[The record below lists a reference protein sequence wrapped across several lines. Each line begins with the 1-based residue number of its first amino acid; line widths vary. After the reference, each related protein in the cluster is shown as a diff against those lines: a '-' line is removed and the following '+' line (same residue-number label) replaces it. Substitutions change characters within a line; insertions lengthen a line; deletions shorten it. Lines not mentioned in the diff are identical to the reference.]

1 MLSEGYTE
9 DELLKGSLISSSKNN
24 TKKTFDFFVN
34 RAMFPFFDLTGHIVG
49 FGGRALGEDDKRKYL
64 NSRDTAVYNKE
75 KYLFSM
81 NFAKNACVKSKQILL
96 CEGNLDVISLN
107 QAGFENAVASCGTA
121 LTPQQVKMISN
132 YAESVVICYDSDEAG
147 QKATKKA
154 IRLISETG
162 MKTTVIKMDGAK
174 DPDEYINKFG
184 ADRFRHLIS
193 GSKDAVSFRL
203 DECKARFDLDTEAGR
218 YEYIREACRVLSE
231 LSSRAQRE
239 VYIDRL
245 AKETDISQNSI
256 NSELDSFIKRERKAY
271 DKKQWRQTVM
281 NTYQRRDPQN
291 PRAAGHRKEVIAEEG
306 IIYYLFQNPDR
317 CENVRAA
324 LPPDWFVTDL
334 NKRFYISLTERIEN
348 DGDTSLS
355 SFNAEFS
362 PDEMGR
368 LTALLENA
376 RKLGIDEAVARDY
389 VKVLKDNSTAG
400 ADDIGSDEEFL
411 AAIEKMRQEK
421 K

>member
-1 MLSEGYTE
+1 
-9 DELLKGSLISSSKNN
+9 
-24 TKKTFDFFVN
+24 
-34 RAMFPFFDLTGHIVG
+34 
-49 FGGRALGEDDKRKYL
+49 
-64 NSRDTAVYNKE
+64 
-75 KYLFSM
+75 
-81 NFAKNACVKSKQILL
+81 
-96 CEGNLDVISLN
+96 
-107 QAGFENAVASCGTA
+107 
-121 LTPQQVKMISN
+121 
-132 YAESVVICYDSDEAG
+132 
-147 QKATKKA
+147 
-154 IRLISETG
+154 
-162 MKTTVIKMDGAK
+162 
-174 DPDEYINKFG
+174 
-184 ADRFRHLIS
+184 
-193 GSKDAVSFRL
+193 
-203 DECKARFDLDTEAGR
+203 
-218 YEYIREACRVLSE
+218 
-231 LSSRAQRE
+231 
-239 VYIDRL
+239 
-245 AKETDISQNSI
+245 
-256 NSELDSFIKRERKAY
+256 
-271 DKKQWRQTVM
+271 M